1 MKRLFGL
8 IFVMIISTFMLSA
21 QVDTTQKK
29 EGFQFTIIKENPTT
43 SVKDQY
49 KSGTCWAFSTLSFLE
64 SELLRT
70 GKGEYDLSEAFIVR
84 NTYIEKAIRYV
95 RFQGKTNFSPGGG
108 FRDITYVINKYGIV
122 PEEVYTGLNY
132 GTDKHVHAEL
142 DAVLKA
148 YVDQIIK
155 NPNRELTT
163 AWLDGYSGILDAYFG
178 KVPEKFIYKGQ
189 EYTPIT
195 FAQSLGLNMDDY
207 VEISSFTHHPF
218 YEQFILEIPDNW
230 LHGMVYNVPLD
241 EMMRIIDYSI
251 ENGYTVAWG
260 SDVSEKG
267 FKWSKGIAVV
277 PDETLPDLTGTEKER
292 WEKLTD
298 AEKQKQIYAID
309 GPVKEKIITQE
320 LRQIAFDNYNTT
332 DDHGMHITG
341 IAKDQKG
348 NIYYK
353 VKNSW
358 GLSGPYEGYFYASKP
373 FVAYKTTGIMIN
385 KNSIPKDIRKKLGL

>member
-21 QVDTTQKK
+21 QEDTTQKK
-29 EGFQFTIIKENPTT
+29 EGFQFTSIKENPTT

-163 AWLDGYSGILDAYFG
+163 AWLDGYIGILDAYFG